1 MIDRKTFYASAIFFL
16 VVLVNPRD
24 FPFNNIPLIYPAF
37 LYYAYVVGSN
47 NIIKGFKITQILS
60 VLVIVFWFYYRGL
73 ILIDGGTVSLKD
85 VPYLVEPLLIFGVAG
100 STGLR
105 PGGTKAA
112 IWAFVTVIT
121 ISAAFGIWIF
131 FIGEPVSSWRTAIH
145 TSIGGNLL
153 SGSIKRGI
161 DSTVDPILLNIRN
174 TGLSYAVFSFSYQ
187 LAAASSI
194 TLAAIFSKKS
204 FPGNKLILY
213 GLLLIFVVG
222 VITNTERASIMSVF
236 AGLLS
241 FFIITKRKIL
251 NFRMITIGVIIT
263 VLISVAVNN
272 MSKSEGNTIL
282 GRSFIGEEMGL
293 RAYMVIPAFG
303 SIFHEP
309 FGSGQSSDY
318 YNKIAK
324 RVGWVNAYGEAVSA
338 HNHFANTVL
347 STGIIGLYL
356 TILLI
361 WLLWKK
367 IKYVQLSSMRYDD
380 LFLVIASITL
390 IVHSFTHNAGFFHGG
405 TTTYI
410 VFGMLWS
417 ATSNIKKYGNMMF

>member
-37 LYYAYVVGSN
+37 LYYAYVVGPN

-73 ILIDGGTVSLKD
+73 ILIDGGTVGLKD

-121 ISAAFGIWIF
+121 ISTAFGIWIF

-145 TSIGGNLL
+145 TSIGGTLL
-153 SGSIKRGI
+153 SGPIKRGI
-161 DSTVDPILLNIRN
+161 DSTIDPVLLNIRN

-187 LAAASSI
+187 LAAAASI
-194 TLAAIFSKKS
+194 TLAAMFSKKS
-204 FPGNKLILY
+204 FPGNKLVLY
-213 GLLLIFVVG
+213 GLLLILVVG

-251 NFRMITIGVIIT
+251 NIRTIAIGVIIA
-263 VLISVAVNN
+263 VLISMAVNN
-272 MSKSEGNTIL
+272 FSESEKNTLMGRNFISEKMS
-282 GRSFIGEEMGL
+282 L
-293 RAYMVIPAFG
+293 RAYMVIPSFG

-324 RVGWVNAYGEAVSA
+324 RVGWVNSYGEAVSA

-347 STGIIGLYL
+347 ATGIIGLYL

-367 IKYVQLSSMRYDD
+367 IKYVQLSLMRDD
-380 LFLVIASITL
+380 SFLVIACITM

-405 TTTYI
+405 ITTYI

-417 ATSNIKKYGNMMF
+417 ATSNINKYRNMMF